1 MNRATP
7 LLALLAALAIALA
20 AAPARAGVSQQA
32 GQIYLALGDSLTT
45 GTEAAANNDGLPGYP
60 AVLSDL
66 LQPTTPLTYTLQG
79 VSGETTASML
89 AEGGQL
95 DDAVAYIGAQRAAG
109 AEVGLITLSIG
120 GNDIVDVLRG
130 QSGRTVTDTLTL
142 LRTNLGTIL
151 DELIAAST
159 VDGERQARIVVQN
172 YYNPYPGV
180 TIRDLPPFVD
190 LPDGQEPIVTDR
202 DLPKF
207 NQVLAEVAVAR
218 CVAVVDAFNVV
229 RGNEVA
235 YLFVKNPLPLFP
247 SEADLDYH
255 PREAGHRALA
265 AATQAR
271 LAQPGCQRGY
281 LPALN
286 AP

>member
-20 AAPARAGVSQQA
+20 AAPARATVSQQA

-60 AVLSDL
+60 AFLSEL

-95 DDAVAYIGAQRAAG
+95 DRATAYIGAQRAAG

-120 GNDIVDVLRG
+120 GNDIVNVLRG
-130 QSGRTVTDTLTL
+130 SGGTVTDTLTL

-151 DELIAAST
+151 DELIAATT
-159 VDGERQARIVVQN
+159 VGGERRARILVQN

-180 TIRDLPPFVD
+180 TIVDLPPFVD

-207 NQVLAEVAVAR
+207 NRVLAEVAVAR
-218 CVAVVDAFNVV
+218 CVAVVDAFGAV
-229 RGNEVA
+229 RGNEPS

-265 AATQAR
+265 AAAQAR
-271 LAQPGCQRGY
+271 LAQPDCQRGY

-286 AP
+286 EP